1 MDNNIIT
8 DLDVDDMRDDI
19 EDISDML
26 MYIQDIFN
34 LNIKDLTIALANSL
48 LYYAYFP
55 SVIGSLGCTT
65 KTPDINSY
73 SASIFFLTMTFDNIK
88 EPLFINALS
97 IGLFLDQIPIPYA
110 KWITNAIQPPDTYQK
125 KYSYELDDYNLVKYT
140 EENLSRM
147 NIEGFIMADFHFLGK
162 LQEEYQKLK
171 EAKEEEEID
180 DTYDRSDEY
189 QRESIELVISKLK
202 YGELSKIKETHL
214 ALSLAIGRPLGVWE
228 GSKDYNYL
236 SPTDFSESILDSLY
250 NDNFQM
256 YALQENF
263 LANKY
268 SKNLLNFLRSK
279 DDSLLLL
286 IGGLLY

>member
-1 MDNNIIT
+1 
-8 DLDVDDMRDDI
+8 MRDDI

-26 MYIQDIFN
+26 MYLQDIFN

-55 SVIGSLGCTT
+55 TIIGSLGCTS
-65 KTPDINSY
+65 KNPDINSY
-73 SASIFFLTMTFDNIK
+73 SASIFFLTMTYDNIK

-97 IGLFLDQIPIPYA
+97 IALFLDQIPISYA
-110 KWITNAIQPPDTYQK
+110 KWIINVIQPPDTYQK
-125 KYSYELDDYNLVKYT
+125 KYSYELDDYNFVKYT
-140 EENLSRM
+140 EENLSKM
-147 NIEGFIMADFHFLGK
+147 NIEGFIMAEYDFLQK

-214 ALSLAIGRPLGVWE
+214 ALSLAIGKPIGVWE
-228 GSKDYNYL
+228 GSEEYNYL
-236 SPTDFSESILDSLY
+236 SPTHFSEAILDSMY
-250 NDNFQM
+250 NDNFHK
-256 YALQENF
+256 YARQENF